1 MIVKL
6 QRDNGTP
13 LYINSENIEAVA
25 VNGVVDVIY
34 IGMCIDP
41 NDTGRKNKIILTLSE
56 AQPLLDVLEMQAAET
71 SKKIRGFKSAQQLAP
86 SKPPKSMILKAN

>member
-6 QRDNGTP
+6 LRENGTP

-34 IGMCIDP
+34 IGVCIDP
-41 NDTGRKNKIILTLSE
+41 NGTGNKNKIILTLSE
-56 AQPLLDVLEMQAAET
+56 AQPLLDVLEMQAADT
-71 SKKIRGFKSAQQLAP
+71 CKKIQGFKS
-86 SKPPKSMILKAN
+86 S